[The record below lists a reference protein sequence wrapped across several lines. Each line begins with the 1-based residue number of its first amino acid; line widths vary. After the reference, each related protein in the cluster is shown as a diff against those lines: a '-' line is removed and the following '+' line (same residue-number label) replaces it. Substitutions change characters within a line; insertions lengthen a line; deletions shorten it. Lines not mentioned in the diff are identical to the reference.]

1 MPNKVSVGV
10 VSRAVAVGGVATYS
24 KLGALLKGG
33 GSAAKLK
40 AAAAAAAAASAAA
53 AATVPG
59 APQLKKK

>member
-10 VSRAVAVGGVATYS
+10 VSRAVAVGGIATYS
-24 KLGALLKGG
+24 KLGALLKAGG
-33 GSAAKLK
+33 GGAKLK

-59 APQLKKK
+59 SPQKK